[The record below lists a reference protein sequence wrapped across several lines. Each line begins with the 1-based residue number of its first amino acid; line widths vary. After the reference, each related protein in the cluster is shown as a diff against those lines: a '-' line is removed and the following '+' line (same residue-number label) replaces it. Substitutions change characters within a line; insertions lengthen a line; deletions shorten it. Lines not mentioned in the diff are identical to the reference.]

1 MLIIDTNYATY
12 ALVNRFEYFDIG
24 KRHDEETIKPNF
36 DKFKTEMIHVL
47 DSYVLDH
54 GLGNMYYRVR
64 TTFEQKIHVA
74 VAFRN
79 SIL

>member
-1 MLIIDTNYATY
+1 M
-12 ALVNRFEYFDIG
+12 
-24 KRHDEETIKPNF
+24 KPNF

-47 DSYVLDH
+47 DSYVVDH

-74 VAFRN
+74 FGN